1 MEYQNI
7 FELSYVSTSPTE
19 PEQDQLGLQPRTKTL
34 QMLHLQ
40 TLQPGTQTLQMLH
53 LQTLASLPL

>member
-7 FELSYVSTSPTE
+7 FELSYVSTSTE

-34 QMLHLQ
+34 KMLHLQ